1 MRGLPAISLNEL
13 FAGLYGALRL
23 ARGDGSGMRYFNA
36 TLDGFWRSF
45 WAAALVAPMFA
56 LLLWIRYIVDGLAVA
71 PLRFALIEALA
82 YVVAWTLF
90 PLIIFY
96 LVQVIERERQ
106 YFGFMV
112 AYNWAT
118 VWQNL
123 VYLPIAMV
131 SELGWLP
138 FQAASALSL
147 AVLVGVFVY
156 TWFIARTALAITAL
170 AAGGIVAVDFLVSI
184 LLNLVTEGLLRTR

>member
-1 MRGLPAISLNEL
+1 MPLIPLSEL

-23 ARGDGSGMRYFNA
+23 ARADASGLRYFNA

-45 WAAALVAPMFA
+45 WAAALVAPLFA
-56 LLLWIRYIVDGLAVA
+56 LLLWIRYVVDALAVA

-90 PLIIFY
+90 PLVMFY

-106 YFGFMV
+106 YLGFIV

-118 VWQNL
+118 VWQNV
-123 VYLPIAMV
+123 VYLPVAVV

-147 AVLVGVFVY
+147 VVLVGVFVY
-156 TWFIARTALAITAL
+156 TWFIARTALAITSL
-170 AAGGIVAVDFLVSI
+170 AAGGVVAADFLISI